1 MQQVVE
7 LMYSLKMRRIIT
19 DKGRLWP
26 TMHHCRCVV
35 TTAGVVTAAGVAA
48 ASRITGKRN
57 DHRGPLCEVKIV

>member
-7 LMYSLKMRRIIT
+7 LMYSLKMRRITIT
-19 DKGRLWP
+19 DEGRRWP
-26 TMHHCRCVV
+26 TMYSLRITV
-35 TTAGVVTAAGVAA
+35 ADVVTAAGVAA